1 MRKEILLKNS
11 LLLYYLN
18 LNIHKKMKYIIF
30 ILRDDFIPY
39 KLYFYRNKKS
49 WIPEKFQIFLNSSKH
64 QNFYKL
70 IIHYV
75 YCLQL
80 PDTCDIVSLL
90 SFVHIRHPFNEF
102 LTRLI
107 IAHCSQLRLSLTCP
121 CYQMSKRLHTMGNI
135 YIYMHIIDYRMML
148 LPFRNENIIILR
160 NLYSIA
166 ASCS

>member
-1 MRKEILLKNS
+1 MISYLINYTFTEIKSHEYLKSFKFFWIRRNS
-11 LLLYYLN
+11 
-18 LNIHKKMKYIIF
+18 
-30 ILRDDFIPY
+30 
-39 KLYFYRNKKS
+39 
-49 WIPEKFQIFLNSSKH
+49 
-64 QNFYKL
+64 YKL

-80 PDTCDIVSLL
+80 LNTCDIVSSL
-90 SFVHIRHPFNEF
+90 SFVRIRHPFNEF

-121 CYQMSKRLHTMGNI
+121 YYQMSKRLHTMGNV
-135 YIYMHIIDYRMML
+135 YIYMHVIDYRMML